1 MCATYGTAL
10 QNTHSKHLPHM
21 QKILLFIFLFG
32 AFSSFSQQ
40 KQVLFLNENNQSIS
54 KKEYRKGE
62 KDNSAF
68 LHIQHETD
76 SSLEFRIVRRD
87 NRGKLSRENLRLI
100 RTGLEATAQVSIDSN
115 QILVIDYYPGKD
127 MCNSSSSQT
136 PTYLRKRYRE
146 YIKELYGIAP
156 LQQFNIYS
164 DSSGLSRYYGVV
176 PWYADL
182 NDQIK
187 KTFFPYH
194 YPCGSFVVIYPSGF
208 YHAYFGEYSTR
219 QVFEAVRAETRKE

>member
-1 MCATYGTAL
+1 M
-10 QNTHSKHLPHM
+10 K
-21 QKILLFIFLFG
+21 KILLIIFLFC
-32 AFSSFSQQ
+32 AYSSFSQQ
-40 KQVLFLNENNQSIS
+40 KQALYLNENNQSIS

-62 KDNSAF
+62 NDNSTF

-76 SSLEFRIVRRD
+76 SSLEFRIIRRE
-87 NRGKLSRENLRLI
+87 NRGKLSRENLVLI
-100 RTGLEATAQVSIDSN
+100 RTSLEESAQVRIDTN

-127 MCNSSSSQT
+127 RCNSSSDQT
-136 PTYLRKRYRE
+136 PTYLRKHYRE

-164 DSSGLSRYYGVV
+164 DSLGLSKYYGVV

-187 KTFFPYH
+187 NTFFHYH
-194 YPCGSFVVIYPSGF
+194 YPCGSFVVIHPSGF
-208 YHAYFGEYSTR
+208 YHAYYGEYSTT
-219 QVFEAVRAETRKE
+219 QVFEAVKAETRKE